1 MNVRLAAVLMVLAL
15 APGAALAG
23 EASRGIN
30 LGGQEMSVIVQAMG
44 NSDIVLVRTG
54 LSEPN
59 NVASWGLTV
68 AHKPETSSAAQ
79 STSFGLWGMLSTEIE
94 VLPPGTL
101 GLWSGLTAKP
111 FVDVD
116 VMYDIDQSRAQV
128 WPGVGVR
135 LAPTNTLAL
144 TARLIY
150 PLGDNA
156 LPSAMDLN
164 EFTGLFGL
172 EITF

>member
-1 MNVRLAAVLMVLAL
+1 MRATTMALLLVVLLV
-15 APGAALAG
+15 PGATLAE